1 MDDNKEFTEELLE
14 SLKKI
19 ENRKKERFQK
29 RVNDVAD
36 ENNVDVEVIENILKF
51 YNACKAE
58 REYYMNKVAQKNPDL
73 KPVLKSMN
81 RRISLAKTAKAVTGV
96 ITLPFRLASG
106 VVALAEGVAVAVPL
120 VLTVVSA
127 VGLSECS
134 SKLMKII
141 FGTTGIVS
149 ATALAGI
156 GIPLELAQSIIKL
169 PETLR
174 QAVFTNIL
182 FKSIEKDINVMKLI
196 SNEIETGFEQ
206 KNEDDITDKK
216 RDIIDTENDV
226 E

>member
-1 MDDNKEFTEELLE
+1 MDENKEFTEELLE
-14 SLKKI
+14 SLEKI

-58 REYYMNKVAQKNPDL
+58 RENYMNKVAQKNPDL

-106 VVALAEGVAVAVPL
+106 VVALAKGVAVAVPL

-134 SKLMKII
+134 SKLMKNI

-156 GIPLELAQSIIKL
+156 GIPLGLAQSIIKL

-182 FKSIEKDINVMKLI
+182 FKSIDKDINAMKLI
-196 SNEIETGFEQ
+196 SDELGNTMAKENNI
-206 KNEDDITDKK
+206 NIV
-216 RDIIDTENDV
+216 IDAEPNL

>member
-1 MDDNKEFTEELLE
+1 MDENKEFTEELLE

-36 ENNVDVEVIENILKF
+36 ENNVDVEVIEKILKF
-51 YNACKAE
+51 YNARKAE
-58 REYYMNKVAQKNPDL
+58 REYYMNKVVQKNPDL
-73 KPVLKSMN
+73 KPVLKSM
-81 RRISLAKTAKAVTGV
+81 VTGV

-182 FKSIEKDINVMKLI
+182 FKSIDKDINAMKLI
-196 SNEIETGFEQ
+196 SDELGNTMAKENNI
-206 KNEDDITDKK
+206 NIV
-216 RDIIDTENDV
+216 IDAEPNL

>member
-1 MDDNKEFTEELLE
+1 MDEEELLE

-36 ENNVDVEVIENILKF
+36 ENNVDVDVIENILKF
-51 YNACKAE
+51 YNARKAE

-106 VVALAEGVAVAVPL
+106 VVALAKGVAVAVPL
-120 VLTVVSA
+120 VLTVVSVA
-127 VGLSECS
+127 RLSECS

-182 FKSIEKDINVMKLI
+182 FKSIDKDINAMKLI